1 MSKCNINLSLPLSDI
16 NCCDSQ
22 SRRCTRAQDIT
33 RRCSVICFVI
43 VFGAF
48 INFYCNYH
56 CFCCNPCFA
65 VHLLVGSCWFL
76 VIVLLCHVLDGNGED
91 REYAHFLAKMYY
103 EQDHASA
110 TSSAVRCF
118 FLAFWGRLK
127 PAQAEKHGL
136 FCVDIQWSG
145 QECTCQHFQAMPM
158 YRHFKLKSQFFFGK
172 AKQELIRPCLLSESI
187 SLRLDQT
194 TFDFFLDQV
203 EIRVQ

>member
-76 VIVLLCHVLDGNGED
+76 VIVLLCHVFGWQWRGP
-91 REYAHFLAKMYY
+91 RVCPFPR
-103 EQDHASA
+103 QDVLWARSRQCHLVG
-110 TSSAVRCF
+110 SSLLLF
-118 FLAFWGRLK
+118 GLLGS
-127 PAQAEKHGL
+127 AQASTSWEARIVL
-136 FCVDIQWSG
+136 CRPFSG
-145 QECTCQHFQAMPM
+145 PVRSVHAKHFQAMPM

-187 SLRLDQT
+187 SLRLD
-194 TFDFFLDQV
+194 
-203 EIRVQ
+203 